1 MRIMFI
7 RHGKVDMP
15 WVKKYNSRDYDQAWL
30 DYDTYDI
37 LPIEKHLDIWPGAQV
52 IVTGYKRTHQTAEQF
67 LGVKDYM
74 IVEDL
79 LDEVP
84 LKSFMDTNIRFNRH
98 LLNFLGRVEWYFPMK
113 RQPEWRRKSRER
125 AKKAVD
131 YIESLGDGDYVLV
144 MHGFFMR
151 TLGSIL
157 KRRGYKLKNQPVFAV
172 RNLHIAEAVKK
183 AP

>member
-1 MRIMFI
+1 MF
-7 RHGKVDMP
+7 
-15 WVKKYNSRDYDQAWL
+15 QAGAL
-30 DYDTYDI
+30 IELSGDRETAFEIYYDTYDI
-37 LPIEKHLDIWPGAQV
+37 LPIEEHLDIWPGSQV

-67 LGVKDYM
+67 LGVHEYL
-74 IVEDL
+74 ILEDL

-84 LKSFMDTNIRFNRH
+84 LRSFMDTKIKFNRH
-98 LLNFLGRVEWYFPMK
+98 LLNFLGRVEWYFPLK
-113 RQPEWRRKSRER
+113 RQPEWRRKSRAR
-125 AKKAVD
+125 AEKAVD
-131 YIESLGDGDYVLV
+131 YIESLGDGDYVLI

-183 AP
+183 

>member
-1 MRIMFI
+1 MSTESLSCYTLKCRPKKNKRIVFRTVFQQRIIRYFMRIMFI

-37 LPIEKHLDIWPGAQV
+37 LPIKEHLDIWPGSQV

-113 RQPEWRRKSRER
+113 R
-125 AKKAVD
+125 
-131 YIESLGDGDYVLV
+131 
-144 MHGFFMR
+144 
-151 TLGSIL
+151 
-157 KRRGYKLKNQPVFAV
+157 
-172 RNLHIAEAVKK
+172 
-183 AP
+183 